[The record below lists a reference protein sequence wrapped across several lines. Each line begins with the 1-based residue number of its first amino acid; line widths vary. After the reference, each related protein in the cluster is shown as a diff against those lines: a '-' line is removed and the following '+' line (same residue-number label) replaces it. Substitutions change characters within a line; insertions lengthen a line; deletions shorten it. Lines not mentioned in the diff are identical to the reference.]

1 MFSVGFVSSFDITSH
16 VDSNH
21 LPILIKARADHVSQA
36 ASKKG
41 NAEMKTFFKMFDA
54 QIRPV
59 VLYGSEVLT
68 DEIS

>member
-1 MFSVGFVSSFDITSH
+1 MFPVGFVSSFDITSH

-21 LPILIKARADHVSQA
+21 LPISIKARANHVSQA

-41 NAEMKTFFKMFDA
+41 NAEKCFKMFDA